1 MMINLQEIDKGW
13 TLFLDRDGVV
23 NHEKEADYIRHRG
36 EFRLYD
42 GVTEAM
48 PVFSK
53 RFGRIVMVTNQK
65 GIGKGLMSEEDLA
78 DIHAYMRS
86 LLEPNGGRIDRIYY
100 CPDLDEQSPNRKP
113 NPGMGY
119 QARKE
124 FPEIDFSRSIMVGNT
139 MGDMKFGKALGARTI
154 FIPSTKPMPV
164 LPDPLIDGVYDNLL
178 ALAKAL

>member
-1 MMINLQEIDKGW
+1 MINLQQIDKSW

-23 NHEKEADYIRHRG
+23 NHEKEADYIRNRG

-48 PVFSK
+48 PVFSR

-65 GIGKGLMSEEDLA
+65 GIGKGLMSEADLT
-78 DIHAYMRS
+78 DIHAYMMS
-86 LLEPNGGRIDRIYY
+86 LLEPNGGRIDRIYH

-119 QARKE
+119 QAQSD
-124 FPEIDFSRSIMVGNT
+124 FPEIDFSCSLMVGNT
-139 MGDMKFGKALGARTI
+139 MGDMKFGKALGAKTI
-154 FIPSTKPMPV
+154 FIPSTKPMPS
-164 LPDPLIDGVYDNLL
+164 LPDPLIDDVYGSLL